1 MQKVKGVK
9 FNNKMKVGELKKTIS
24 NLPNNAE
31 VYIQINNGTENIP
44 ANKADTKTIK
54 TKDGQKHSFVT
65 IVG

>member
-1 MQKVKGVK
+1 
-9 FNNKMKVGELKKTIS
+9 MKVGELKKTIS

-44 ANKADTKTIK
+44 ANKADTKMIK

>member
-1 MQKVKGVK
+1 
-9 FNNKMKVGELKKTIS
+9 MKVGELKKTIS

-31 VYIQINNGTENIP
+31 VYIQINNETENIP
-44 ANKADTKTIK
+44 ANKADTKMIK